1 MALLNVDID
10 LLRTF
15 LTVLDTQSFTRTA
28 ERLLRTQPAI
38 SQQIKK
44 LEDTVGAPLITRDR
58 NAITPTTTGLVVKS
72 YAEGIIGLNDK
83 MLADLLDA
91 APAVLR
97 IGLPDDYAA
106 IYLPE
111 ILRIAALRLPETEIS
126 CHADISRNLGKR
138 VANGDLDLAILTADP
153 ETPSLHVTS
162 EPLVWVADAGFDHQ
176 ARPLRLSMFH
186 DGCVIRHSVT
196 EVLSQQN
203 IAFRISHSSDSNSM
217 IITAIDGGHALGA
230 MPRCTAEYAGMQIVD
245 DPSLPPLPKIDIA
258 LLVREQANP
267 AVRELALGAIAALA
281 PSTPADSDG
290 DNHSLT
296 GTIASAMAPASS
308 TI

>member
-153 ETPSLHVTS
+153 ETPIDDSGVTIVGDDV
-162 EPLVWVADAGFDHQ
+162 P
-176 ARPLRLSMFH
+176 
-186 DGCVIRHSVT
+186 DG
-196 EVLSQQN
+196 
-203 IAFRISHSSDSNSM
+203 D
-217 IITAIDGGHALGA
+217 
-230 MPRCTAEYAGMQIVD
+230 
-245 DPSLPPLPKIDIA
+245 
-258 LLVREQANP
+258 P
-267 AVRELALGAIAALA
+267 AVAEFS
-281 PSTPADSDG
+281 P
-290 DNHSLT
+290 T
-296 GTIASAMAPASS
+296 GTDGLFPELLGLHESLRRDRDRQPAGEAGKLTDSPGGDVGAAQCERGLVGGE
-308 TI
+308 